1 MFFFSIPCNSFIQH
15 VWIGRKG
22 DSNCLQMETDTGTI
36 EKAGDCN
43 DKKNYICEVPAS
55 VTSTFYII
63 RIKKV
68 KLNILLHK

>member
-1 MFFFSIPCNSFIQH
+1 
-15 VWIGRKG
+15 
-22 DSNCLQMETDTGTI
+22 METDTGTI

-43 DKKNYICEVPAS
+43 DKKNYICEMP

-63 RIKKV
+63 HIKKV